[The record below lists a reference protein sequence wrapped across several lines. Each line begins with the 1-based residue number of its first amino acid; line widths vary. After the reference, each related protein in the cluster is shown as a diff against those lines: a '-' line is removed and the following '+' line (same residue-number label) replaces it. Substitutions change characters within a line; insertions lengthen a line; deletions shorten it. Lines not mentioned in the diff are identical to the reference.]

1 MSKRGIDDVEA
12 SDENEP
18 AAKSQAM
25 SLSASPSGG
34 HAGNSGGGGGG
45 GGSGKGMPLFPP
57 EMPLKL
63 TNKKTMVFTKHF
75 YFKIYAN
82 DWIYNDGGTVGSTDL
97 TGYMTWIPYQ
107 ALCMY
112 ISPNE
117 YLDIVRQS
125 NYACVKEAALQMK
138 FKAVRTPFD
147 ANGTDLAEANGNLQ
161 FELNRFDGLEKMMPF
176 KVADTPP
183 TYPTDPSKLYTSH
196 QELINRLYGQ
206 ESFYQAQT
214 QWPATMRERGL
225 SYRPV
230 WNFAGNSP
238 ANGCGTLYRN
248 VNRAISS
255 LPIGE
260 YVTDRVNTNVSKMG
274 DGYCFNKTY
283 KPKNGIITMAPSAYN
298 RYNNM
303 TGNTRIN
310 QPVRLLDTNTQNI
323 APTTYTDQQYVALY
337 PTFTPIDVV
346 TAVTP
351 TTTQAVWFNPGTNAE
366 ADGLKSWNFTG
377 ITSTGGLVY
386 APVTPEY
393 ATGGPP
399 GLNFASVFITSDN
412 TTFAIRDVLASVAA
426 TTEEASEVQAKD
438 NFGYGYSNDMGYY
451 SIANLENYTFH
462 TSRNPPPLHHMPS
475 FMIGAVP
482 KTTKV
487 ADTIVQAT
495 LEFEC
500 TTSCVVEVQNVH
512 PTYMNMSYLPYN
524 DIDLTTGFA
533 DPRFST
539 ENIWGGRWQHNE
551 TDVCLNDSNKHWNG
565 SYGLAAKPLF
575 EIMPDSAPLL

>member
-82 DWIYNDGGTVGSTDL
+82 DWIYNTGGTVGSTDL

-346 TAVTP
+346 TGVTP
-351 TTTQAVWFNPGTNAE
+351 TNTTAVWFNPGTNLQI
-366 ADGLKSWNFTG
+366 DGLLARNFTG
-377 ITSTGGLVY
+377 ITQGAGLVY
-386 APVTPEY
+386 APCTTEIGG
-393 ATGGPP
+393 GGPTA
-399 GLNFASVFITSDN
+399 LNFASVFITDD
-412 TTFAIRDVLASVAA
+412 TTKFETRTVVGSLAAA
-426 TTEEASEVQAKD
+426 TVEASEVEAKD